1 MVKGWIWSLPKSSSQ
16 ELEDLVA
23 SGLLVLISAEQE
35 PRF

>member
-16 ELEDLVA
+16 ESEDLVA